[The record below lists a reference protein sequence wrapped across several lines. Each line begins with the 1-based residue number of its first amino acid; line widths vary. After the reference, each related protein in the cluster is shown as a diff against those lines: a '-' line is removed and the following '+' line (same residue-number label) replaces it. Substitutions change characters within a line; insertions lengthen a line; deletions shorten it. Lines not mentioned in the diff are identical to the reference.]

1 MNFNLD
7 FKYYFYSSQ
16 KLCQLNRHK
25 DVHENLFYF
34 CPFCKK
40 APVKARSSLRKHFF
54 KEHVDKIN
62 IWQASNFMSKLL
74 RKYDKSSPSTS
85 HLTLEEITDK
95 KVVRKYTKKNKDEKS
110 GKAGKLKKNE
120 KHCDLNVPKIT
131 TYLNDAKC
139 PTIMNN
145 DDETTDLVQDMERDD
160 DDTKDLLNDIQM
172 PLKRDI
178 DLNQE
183 SQSEQQIVL
192 HNLFLDSISYSLNAE
207 NDFMIDTQPNEPRTD
222 HNHSIES
229 YEISDFRNFRNSFD
243 EIQEKLDAELEF
255 NTEPGLGLGLDLGL
269 EREDV
274 DLNDESSLTE
284 SESQNSII
292 NNEGTSFM
300 LN

>member
-1 MNFNLD
+1 
-7 FKYYFYSSQ
+7 
-16 KLCQLNRHK
+16 
-25 DVHENLFYF
+25 
-34 CPFCKK
+34 
-40 APVKARSSLRKHFF
+40 
-54 KEHVDKIN
+54 
-62 IWQASNFMSKLL
+62 MSKLL

-85 HLTLEEITDK
+85 HLTLEEIPDR
-95 KVVRKYTKKNKDEKS
+95 KVVRKYTKKNNNNNNNVDKPA
-110 GKAGKLKKNE
+110 KAGKLKKNSE

-131 TYLNDAKC
+131 TYLNETKC
-139 PTIMNN
+139 PTIINN
-145 DDETTDLVQDMERDD
+145 DNQEENELVQDMSMER
-160 DDTKDLLNDIQM
+160 DDTKDILNDIQM

-207 NDFMIDTQPNEPRTD
+207 NDFMIDAQPNEPRAD

-255 NTEPGLGLGLDLGL
+255 STEPGLGLGLDLGL